1 VISTLSGKL
10 IHTSLAKVVVD
21 VSGVG
26 FEVGI
31 TPRHSL
37 KLNLGDSVTLFTR
50 MIVREDDIS
59 LFGFESMGEREL
71 FDQLCSVS
79 GIGPKLALTTL
90 SGLTENALRNA
101 IADQDELVFKA
112 IPGIGPKTAKLILLS
127 LTGKVGLSVKTHY
140 PNVLAALSQ
149 LGTDDKRAAQIVAEL
164 EPGLNDSQA
173 LKLALSKLGSGKL
186 SGND

>member
-1 VISTLSGKL
+1 MISILTGKL
-10 IHTSLAKVVVD
+10 IHTSLSKVVVD

-37 KLNLGDSVTLFTR
+37 KLSMGQPVTLFTR
-50 MIVREDDIS
+50 MIVKEDDIA

-71 FDQLCSVS
+71 FDQLCSVN

-90 SGLTENALRNA
+90 SGLTEASLRNA

-112 IPGIGPKTAKLILLS
+112 IPGIGPKTAKLIILS
-127 LTGKVGLSVKTHY
+127 LTGKVGLSVKSHY

-149 LGTDDKRAAQIVAEL
+149 LGTDEKRASQIVSGL
-164 EPGLNDSQA
+164 EAGLSDSQA
-173 LKLALSKLGSGKL
+173 LKLALAKLGSGKL
-186 SGND
+186 SQND